1 MVSTAGFEKPEI
13 ACSGVKYPNKKR
25 IESRIMAVTS
35 IEKISVTNR
44 INPKASKPI
53 TIAISGVIEANLIQE
68 IEENNLGI
76 NQLKGCSPT
85 WDLADS
91 DLNELFLG

>member
-13 ACSGVKYPNKKR
+13 ACSGVKYPNKNK
-25 IESRIMAVTS
+25 IERRIMAVTS

-68 IEENNLGI
+68 IDENNLGI

-85 WDLADS
+85 WDLAAS
-91 DLNELFLG
+91 GLNELFLG

>member
-13 ACSGVKYPNKKR
+13 ACSGVKYPNKNK
-25 IESRIMAVTS
+25 IERRIMAVTS

-85 WDLADS
+85 
-91 DLNELFLG
+91 